1 MNFDLLLS
9 NPLAYLKIY
18 LSSDNFNLEE
28 QARAVGNLIVIAWTI
43 YILDWG
49 IGKGA
54 LAWSLGIR
62 PRTVGGLLG
71 IPVAPF
77 LHGLSKTKDG
87 EPDNSHIV
95 GNTIAFA
102 ILGLFIALQGLR
114 LFYVVTI
121 GIVLISGFGT
131 WLFGR
136 EGSIHAGASGVTYGY
151 TGFLL
156 VYGFISRN
164 PLAIFLG
171 ALAFLINLRRGWS
184 ISGVLPT
191 DAGISWEMHLFG
203 FLGGILMA
211 YLITYVTLS
220 CCSP

>member
-28 QARAVGNLIVIAWTI
+28 IGRAVGNLIVIAWTI

-49 IGKGA
+49 IGGGA
-54 LAWSLGIR
+54 LSGVFGIR
-62 PRTVGGLLG
+62 PRTFGGLFG
-71 IPVAPF
+71 IFVAPF
-77 LHGLSKTKDG
+77 LHGVRTKDG
-87 EPDNSHIV
+87 NPDNSHIV
-95 GNTIAFA
+95 YNTIAFA

-121 GIVLISGFGT
+121 GIALISGLGV
-131 WLFGR
+131 WLFGA
-136 EGSIHAGASGVTYGY
+136 EGTRHIGASGITYGY
-151 TGFLL
+151 TGFLF

-164 PLAIFLG
+164 PFAIFLG
-171 ALAFLINLRRGWS
+171 ALTFFLRLRSGWS
-184 ISGVLPT
+184 IAGTLPS
-191 DAGISWEMHLFG
+191 DPRISWEGHLFG
-203 FLGGILMA
+203 FLGGIVMA
-211 YLITYVTLS
+211 YIISYVKLS